1 MPMGGSAGAVQEIVF
16 SKNSDRGE
24 VRMKKEKGEVGEKK
38 EDRERQKEISS
49 LKSFLT
55 LQVRKRTPG
64 G

>member
-1 MPMGGSAGAVQEIVF
+1 MGGSARAVQEIVF